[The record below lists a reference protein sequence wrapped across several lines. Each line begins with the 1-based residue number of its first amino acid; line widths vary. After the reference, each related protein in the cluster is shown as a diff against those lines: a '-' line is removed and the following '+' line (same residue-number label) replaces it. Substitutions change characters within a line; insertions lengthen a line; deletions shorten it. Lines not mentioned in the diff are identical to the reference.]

1 VIFQK
6 IFIAVCLILCVSV
19 VRPSA
24 AQDSTQD
31 IPAEDADK
39 KGFASKFKDP
49 DDGWFD
55 ASQWL
60 VENIVGF
67 MPVPIIITEPAVDNG
82 LGMAGVFFH
91 KPKDDQMR
99 AEDGKNLIMPNMSA
113 LVAGVTGNESWFVG
127 GGHFRNWRKDR
138 YRYNVM
144 AGYADI
150 NLDWFGNEN
159 FPLPGNGI
167 RFNIKGAMLDQGFK
181 VRLGESRWYLGANWR
196 YLDSAVQFKTN
207 LPIDLPVVENSVSG
221 IGVVGLYEDLDYRL
235 SPRDGFK
242 TELTATVNNDAIGSD
257 FDYEQFA
264 WKIRQYFEFGEKYTF
279 SWRLDGATTSG
290 DVPFYL
296 EPYIEMQGI
305 PALRYQG
312 ATAATAE
319 IRAGYD
325 FHPRW
330 TALGFVGAGR
340 AANSFS
346 DLSSA
351 STRTAYG
358 IGFRYLMAKVLGM
371 RVGIDIARGPE
382 GTYAY
387 LVMGSAWNGAGF

>member
-1 VIFQK
+1 MTFRKTI
-6 IFIAVCLILCVSV
+6 ITVCLVFCLSI

-24 AQDSTQD
+24 AQDPTPEDPAQD
-31 IPAEDADK
+31 AEK
-39 KGFASKFKDP
+39 QSFGGKFKDP

-55 ASQWL
+55 VSQWL
-60 VENIVGF
+60 LENIVGF
-67 MPVPIIITEPAVDNG
+67 MPVPIIITEPAVDGG
-82 LGMAGVFFH
+82 LGLAGVVFH

-113 LVAGVTGNESWFVG
+113 VAAAYTGNDSWFAG
-127 GGHFRNWRKDR
+127 AGHFRNWRKDR
-138 YRYNVM
+138 YRYNGMV
-144 AGYADI
+144 GYADI
-150 NLDWFGNEN
+150 NLDWYGNEN
-159 FPLPGNGI
+159 FPLPGDGI
-167 RFNIKGAMLDQGFK
+167 RFNVKGAMLDQGFK
-181 VRLGESRWYLGANWR
+181 VRMGESRWYLGANYR
-196 YLDSAVQFKTN
+196 YLNSEVQFQTN
-207 LPIDLPVVENSVSG
+207 LPIDLPIVENTISG
-221 IGVVGLYEDLDYRL
+221 IGATGLYENLDYRL

-257 FDYEQFA
+257 FDYEQFS
-264 WKIRQYFEFGEKYTF
+264 WKVRQYFEFGEKYTF

-296 EPYIEMQGI
+296 EPYIEIEGI

-312 ATAATAE
+312 PTAATAE
-319 IRAGYD
+319 IRGGYD

-340 AANSFS
+340 AADSIS

-351 STRTAYG
+351 TTRTAYG

-371 RVGIDIARGPE
+371 RVGIDVARGPE

>member
-1 VIFQK
+1 MTLHK
-6 IFIAVCLILCVSV
+6 IFIAVCLVLCMSV

-31 IPAEDADK
+31 VPAEDVEK
-39 KGFASKFKDP
+39 EGFASKFKDP

-55 ASQWL
+55 ASRWL
-60 VENIVGF
+60 LENIIGF

-82 LGMAGVFFH
+82 LGLAGVFFH

-113 LVAGVTGNESWFVG
+113 VVAGVTGNESWFAG
-127 GGHFRNWRKDR
+127 AGHFRNWRKDR
-138 YRYNVM
+138 YRYNIM
-144 AGYADI
+144 AGYADV

-167 RFNIKGAMLDQGFK
+167 RFNVKGAMLDQGFK
-181 VRLGESRWYLGANWR
+181 VRMGESRWYLGANWR
-196 YLDSAVQFKTN
+196 YLNSEVQFKTN
-207 LPIDLPVVENSVSG
+207 LPIELPVVESNVSG
-221 IGVVGLYEDLDYRL
+221 VGVAGLYENLDYRL

-257 FDYEQFA
+257 FDYEQFD
-264 WKIRQYFEFGEKYTF
+264 WKVRQYFTFGEKYTF

-296 EPYIEMQGI
+296 EPYIEIEGI

-312 ATAATAE
+312 STAATAE
-319 IRAGYD
+319 IRGGYD

-330 TALGFVGAGR
+330 TALAFIGAGR
-340 AANSFS
+340 AADSIS

-351 STRTAYG
+351 TTRSAYG

-371 RVGIDIARGPE
+371 RVGIDVARGPE

>member
-1 VIFQK
+1 MCIVMP
-6 IFIAVCLILCVSV
+6 A
-19 VRPSA
+19 A
-24 AQDSTQD
+24 AQDESQD
-31 IPAEDADK
+31 VPDQAVEK
-39 KGFASKFKDP
+39 QSFLSKFKDS

-55 ASQWL
+55 ASGWL
-60 VENIVGF
+60 LENIVGF

-82 LGMAGVFFH
+82 LGLAGIFFH
-91 KPKDDQMR
+91 KPKEDQMR

-113 LVAGVTGNESWFVG
+113 LAAAYTGNESWFAG
-127 GGHFRNWRKDR
+127 AGHFRNWSKDR

-150 NLDWFGNEN
+150 NLDWYGNEN

-167 RFNIKGAMLDQGFK
+167 RFNVKGAMLDQGFL
-181 VRLGESRWYLGANWR
+181 VRLGESRWYLGADWR
-196 YLDSAVQFKTN
+196 YLNSEVQFQTN
-207 LPIDLPVVENSVSG
+207 LPINLPVVESVVSG
-221 IGVVGLYEDLDYRL
+221 VGAVAMFENLDYRL
-235 SPRDGFK
+235 SPRKGFK

-296 EPYIEMQGI
+296 EPFIELQGI

-312 ATAATAE
+312 STAATAE
-319 IRAGYD
+319 IRGGYD

-330 TALGFVGAGR
+330 TALAFVGAGR
-340 AANSFS
+340 AADSVS

-351 STRTAYG
+351 TTRTAYG
-358 IGFRYLMAKVLGM
+358 VGFRYLMAKVLGM
-371 RVGIDIARGPE
+371 RVGIDVARGPE
-382 GTYAY
+382 GTYVY